1 MMDKSKNYENSIPQD
16 YVQVK
21 YVDAKN
27 DKKQITV
34 YTLLSFVPLLIVL
47 PVLIL
52 IARYC
57 NGYSISDAFKNAS
70 DMVTFLIACSV
81 TFAILVIYI
90 ILHELVHGVTY
101 KLFTGAKLT
110 FGLTFTVAFCGV
122 PEIYVR
128 KKASIAAL
136 VMPFLVFSVIFIALT
151 IGLWSISPLYGI
163 FSGAVF
169 AIHVGGCVGDLHWT
183 LMYLTKFRH
192 CNTLMRDTGPKQW
205 LYIPKI
211 EADKYGIAYTSLDN
225 SAQNKL

>member
-1 MMDKSKNYENSIPQD
+1 MDKSKNYENSIPQD
-16 YVQVK
+16 YVLVK

-27 DKKQITV
+27 DKKQITI

-57 NGYSISDAFKNAS
+57 SGYNLFDALQYDFI
-70 DMVTFLIACSV
+70 IA
-81 TFAILVIYI
+81 LVITCI
-90 ILHELVHGVTY
+90 ILIIYTVLHELVHGVTY
-101 KLFTGAKLT
+101 KIFTGAKLT
-110 FGLTFTVAFCGV
+110 FGLTLTVAFCGV

-128 KKASIAAL
+128 KKASIVAL
-136 VMPFLVFSVIFIALT
+136 IMPFLVFSIVFIALT
-151 IGLWSISPLYGI
+151 IGLWFVSPLYGI

-169 AIHVGGCVGDLHWT
+169 AVHFGGCVGDLHWT

-205 LYIPKI
+205 LYIPKS
-211 EADKYGIAYTSLDN
+211 EAEKYGIACISLDN
-225 SAQNKL
+225 SE